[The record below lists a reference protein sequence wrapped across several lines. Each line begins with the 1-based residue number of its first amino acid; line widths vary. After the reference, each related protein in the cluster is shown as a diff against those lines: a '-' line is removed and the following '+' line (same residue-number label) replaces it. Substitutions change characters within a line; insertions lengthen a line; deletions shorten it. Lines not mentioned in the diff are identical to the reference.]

1 MKFLVRQTF
10 YRVQQPGALPPPLRV
25 LAFEKRHGRNPVR
38 RRRLL
43 DDRNH
48 AGLGGRLR
56 FFKRRRKRRKQR
68 RAGPGRMP
76 ALAPHDPLAHGRV
89 ADTGEF
95 AGGRKVVAGGDD
107 LTDQVAAFGRQFGE
121 APALTGRVQPQVIPC
136 GMRQHHEGFFSK
148 GSFLPGRTS
157 FRIHSARN
165 ECGYSGRLSDAAP
178 VPFCG

>member
-43 DDRNH
+43 DGRNH

-56 FFKRRRKRRKQR
+56 FFKGRCKRCKQ
-68 RAGPGRMP
+68 GCLQ
-76 ALAPHDPLAHGRV
+76 ALRV
-89 ADTGEF
+89 ASFAPAHPLTHGALTDTGEF
-95 AGGRKVVAGGDD
+95 AGGRQVVAGGDD